1 MADRKRIQQLRATAA
16 QWAQQNPVL
25 MAGELGCETDTGFL
39 KVGNGVAAWND
50 RPYQVGPRGIQ
61 GPQGPQGAESTIAGP
76 KGDQGVAGPK
86 GDQGVAGPKGD
97 QGVQGPAGPAGGVQ
111 NVAGIANVRR
121 MTAAAYAA
129 LGSKDATTAYFIVG

>member
-16 QWAQQNPVL
+16 EWTAQNPVL
-25 MAGELGCETDTGFL
+25 AAGELGCETDTGFL

-50 RPYQVGPRGIQ
+50 RPYQVGPRGLQ
-61 GPQGPQGAESTIAGP
+61 GPQGVKGDTGAASTVPGP
-76 KGDQGVAGPK
+76 KGDQGVQGPK
-86 GDQGVAGPKGD
+86 GDQGVKGD
-97 QGVQGPAGPAGGVQ
+97 QGIQGPAGPAGGVQ
-111 NVAGIANVRR
+111 NGAGIATVRK

>member
-16 QWAQQNPVL
+16 EWTAQNPVL
-25 MAGELGCETDTGFL
+25 AAGELGCETDTGFL

-50 RPYQVGPRGIQ
+50 RPYQVGPRGLQGPQ
-61 GPQGPQGAESTIAGP
+61 GPQGPQGAASTVQGPKGDQGIQGPKGDQGVQGP
-76 KGDQGVAGPK
+76 KGDQGVAGP
-86 GDQGVAGPKGD
+86 
-97 QGVQGPAGPAGGVQ
+97 AGGVQ
-111 NVAGIANVRR
+111 NGAGIATVRK